1 MPAILGWILVLTV
14 SRILFL
20 LNLWCL
26 PSDFLIRIRVF
37 TVSMPIHW
45 AGWCASSF
53 FPEVIRIASGA
64 LITTLLGPI
73 FPIALT
79 LFYYDQRIRQEG
91 FDIERMMEAAGLNIP
106 VTSGDGEGTVASP
119 PAEEGL
125 A

>member
-1 MPAILGWILVLTV
+1 
-14 SRILFL
+14 
-20 LNLWCL
+20 
-26 PSDFLIRIRVF
+26 
-37 TVSMPIHW
+37 
-45 AGWCASSF
+45 
-53 FPEVIRIASGA
+53 